1 MNSNSTSR
9 VTEALA
15 ILKESTEELTLAK
28 KPKRGGVGKTEKIK
42 EVKKRPRK

>member
-1 MNSNSTSR
+1 MKNNSSSR

-15 ILKESTEELTLAK
+15 ILKESAEELTMRE
-28 KPKRGGVGKTEKIK
+28 KPKRKVLKKTQEAK